1 MKITHIVEILNFTH
15 GTAPHVAFHASTD
28 DIHELK
34 TIHEK
39 IINAQQHTPTI
50 FTSPHIMSF
59 NDDGSINALLKAD
72 PYFTKF
78 TFIEDVDEF
87 INTYIKQID

>member
-34 TIHEK
+34 NIHEK
-39 IINAQQHTPTI
+39 IINAQQDTPKV
-50 FTSPHIMSF
+50 FTSSHIMSF
-59 NDDGSINALLKAD
+59 DDDGSINALLKAD
-72 PYFTKF
+72 AYFAKF

-87 INTYIKQID
+87 IKTYIK

>member
-1 MKITHIVEILNFTH
+1 MEITHIVEILNYTN
-15 GTAPHVAFHASTD
+15 GQAPHVTFHASTD

-34 TIHEK
+34 DIHEK
-39 IINAQQHTPTI
+39 IIDPQQHAPNI

-59 NDDGSINALLKAD
+59 DDDGFLDALLKTD

-78 TFIEDVDEF
+78 RFIEDVDEF
-87 INTYIKQID
+87 INTYIK